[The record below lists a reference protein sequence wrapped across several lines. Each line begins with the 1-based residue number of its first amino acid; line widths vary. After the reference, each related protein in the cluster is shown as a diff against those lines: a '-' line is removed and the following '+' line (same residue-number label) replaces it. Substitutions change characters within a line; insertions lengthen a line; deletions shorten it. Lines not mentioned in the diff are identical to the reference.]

1 MVPANL
7 DFSVVT
13 IYFSLRIFFFF
24 LIHTML
30 EKEGLAIWFLNRIC
44 QLQGEDEIDTSFLPN
59 GEANIVLFLKK
70 SVQIFISLG
79 LSKECG

>member
-1 MVPANL
+1 
-7 DFSVVT
+7 
-13 IYFSLRIFFFF
+13 
-24 LIHTML
+24 ML

-79 LSKECG
+79 LSKECGWFLKGSFLLLKINASVFKNALAIEVK